1 MDKKFLDS
9 MNKKLLGQR
18 EILIESLAAQS
29 NDMRSLV
36 KTSDSGDVA
45 DIASDAIDRALL
57 DSMGAQDAERLRQI
71 DDALDKIRE
80 GKYGICMRCNREIPQ
95 ARLKALPFA
104 IMCVSC
110 TEAMER
116 SSR

>member
-1 MDKKFLDS
+1 MDKKFLES
-9 MNKKLLGQR
+9 MNKKLLAQR
-18 EILIESLAAQS
+18 EVLMGSLAEQS

-71 DDALDKIRE
+71 DNALDKIRE

-104 IMCVSC
+104 VMCVTC
-110 TEAMER
+110 TEEMER
-116 SSR
+116 GGR